1 MRYSINIDR
10 ENLAMAQ
17 GYDIDVSYK
26 DLCAVC
32 NAVRYLK
39 VANAFDVLDNIIGMH
54 TPVRFKRYNRYMGSR
69 HELGG
74 QKGAFPM
81 KAAKEVKKVMTN
93 AMANSKS
100 KGMDADSLF
109 VVHASANKTRIESR
123 RPSKG
128 SRSWGRGMYG
138 LSSATHSD
146 IEYAKIEIALA
157 NSDDKALTENMKH
170 SIQSRS
176 KVTEAKPKQQMP
188 KQAPKPK
195 KKEQT
200 AAKQEAKKQ
209 K

>member
-1 MRYSINIDR
+1 RYSINIGR

-39 VANAFDVLDNIIGMH
+39 VAKALDVLDGIIEIR
-54 TPVRFKRYNRYMGSR
+54 TPIRFKRYNRYMGSR

-74 QKGAFPM
+74 QKGAFPA
-81 KAAKEVKKVMTN
+81 KAAKEVKKVVTN
-93 AMANSKS
+93 AIANSKS

-109 VVHASANKTRIESR
+109 IVHASANKTRIESR

-128 SRSWGRGMYG
+128 SRTWGRGMYG

-146 IEYAKIEIALA
+146 IGYAKIEIALA
-157 NSDDKALTENMKH
+157 NSDDKALTGNMKY
-170 SIQSRS
+170 SIQSQNR
-176 KVTEAKPKQQMP
+176 VAEAKRKQQAP
-188 KQAPKPK
+188 KPAPKPK
-195 KKEQT
+195 KKET
-200 AAKQEAKKQ
+200 ATKQEAKKQ